1 MKKLVLMAVLFIF
14 ALAACNTVTPT
25 PIPIVAE
32 NDPDDTP
39 IVEAAAADARVQ
51 PDTKVSVRTVPVSDK
66 FLDAVVKVVKSTGE
80 IIFDQA
86 QLPSG
91 AENKLAVGNILAGKA
106 GVKAR
111 KGFLRKI
118 TAVTREA
125 GQVRVKTEA
134 AKLNEVF
141 EAGGFRVKRKM
152 KLTDAPYMILANG
165 QKQAL
170 QKTRASNKGLL
181 FPVQIDFCPINTDG
195 NKNTTNDQICVSGS
209 VDISLDFDFVF
220 ICKGILC
227 TKPYLDTNVTITEST
242 NLTVTGELAKTIDK
256 KVLLGT
262 IPLPIITIPIGI
274 VPLVFVPSIK
284 LEASITG
291 EVSVGFDWTANQTMS
306 FTAGIELED
315 GKFDTYSTFSKSYT
329 SSANVSLDMDVEA
342 RVDATASILVYGI
355 GGPTA
360 TLGGFVTFE
369 AGFPR
374 TPTWTLDAGLDVSIG
389 LELSLFGLFST
400 DVSYEIFEKRW
411 TIAEAPNTK
420 PSIIIKAPLENETI
434 ELAKQTATTGAL
446 AGEEWFIIPTI
457 DINTDDLED
466 GFACCTVEWT
476 IDGDKESTV
485 IGSGHKFTDYSI
497 FGAAGLKTI
506 TATVTDSDGGKTTK
520 TWNFTIKSC
529 TLEPKIPG
537 AGLALMAVAPPSSG
551 LNECALTGAG
561 TAKEIS
567 FIKP

>member
-1 MKKLVLMAVLFIF
+1 MKKLVLMAVLFMF
-14 ALAACNTVTPT
+14 VLAACNTIAPT
-25 PIPIVAE
+25 PIVAE
-32 NDPDDTP
+32 NDTDDTP
-39 IVEAAAADARVQ
+39 IIEASAADARVQ
-51 PDTKVSVRTVPVSDK
+51 PDTKVSSKVVPITDR

-91 AENKLAVGNILAGKA
+91 ASQKLAVGNILVGKA

-111 KGFLRKI
+111 QGFLRKI
-118 TAVTREA
+118 TAVSQEA
-125 GQVRVKTEA
+125 GQVRVKTEQ

-170 QKTRASNKGLL
+170 QKTRASNKGLI

-195 NKNTTNDQICVSGS
+195 NKNTTNDQVCVLGS

-220 ICKGILC
+220 ICQGFLC

-262 IPLPIITIPIGI
+262 IPLPIITIPIGF

-284 LEASITG
+284 LEASISG
-291 EVSVGFDWTANQTMS
+291 QVSVGFDWTSNQTMS
-306 FTAGIELED
+306 FTAGLELED

-329 SSANVSLDMDVEA
+329 SSASVSLDMDVEA

-355 GGPTA
+355 GGPIA

-374 TPTWTLDAGLDVSIG
+374 TPTWTLAAGLDVSLG
-389 LELSLFGLFST
+389 LELSLFGLLST

-411 TIAEAPNTK
+411 TVAEAPNTK

-434 ELAKQTATTGAL
+434 ELPKQTFTSGAL
-446 AGEEWFIIPTI
+446 AGIDYFIIPTI

-466 GFACCTVEWT
+466 GWACCSVEWT
-476 IDGDKESTV
+476 IAGIKQSTAL
-485 IGSGHKFTDYSI
+485 GSGHKFTDYSYI
-497 FGAAGLKTI
+497 GAAGLKTI
-506 TATVTDSDGGKTTK
+506 TATVTDSSGGKTIK
-520 TWNFTIKSC
+520 TWSFTIKSC
-529 TLEPKIPG
+529 TIAPKAPG
-537 AGLALMAVAPPSSG
+537 TGLAPMTAPPPSSG
-551 LNECALTGAG
+551 LNECANTGAG
-561 TAKEIS
+561 TSKNVALKY
-567 FIKP
+567 